1 MTLHRSMN
9 DLIES
14 HEASQNELRL
24 TYRIDSQESTSHR
37 ITITLIFVPD
47 SRKLAAVQTAGLDEL
62 GVNVGDVVDAHM
74 EVNDVHGVV
83 AAILARARAVS
94 IQL

>member
-14 HEASQNELRL
+14 HAASDNELRL
-24 TYRIDSQESTSHR
+24 TYRIDSTSHR
-37 ITITLIFVPD
+37 ITITLIFLPD
-47 SRKLAAVQTAGLDEL
+47 SRKLAAVQTVGLEEL
-62 GVNVGDVVDAHM
+62 GVNVGDVVDAHV
-74 EVNDVHGVV
+74 EVDDVHGVV